1 MLVFVGDDWSEDHHD
16 VHLMNEQGESLA
28 ARRLP
33 EGLEGM
39 TALHELLAEHAQ
51 EPAEVVIG
59 IETERG
65 PWVAALLGAGYRVY
79 AINPRAA
86 SRYRERHQVGGG
98 KSDSG
103 DARMLANLVR
113 TDRHNHREVAGD
125 SAAASAVQV
134 RARAQQQLVW
144 NRTRESNR
152 LRNALLQYFPAALR
166 AFADLTHADAL
177 SVLAIAPEPRAAAR
191 LSMTQLRSALRRGGR
206 TRNVERRAAE
216 IRAALRVRTLE
227 VAPAVSE
234 AFADS
239 TRAEVAQLQ
248 EINRQLAALESKLAA
263 AFEEHPD
270 AAVYLSMP
278 GLGTVLGARVLGEF
292 GDDPDRF
299 VSAKSRRNYAGTS
312 PLTRASGR
320 RRAVTARFVRNRR
333 LYDPVHMWAF
343 CSLRASPGCRAY
355 YRRRRA
361 IGDGHH
367 QALRALGN
375 RLVGYLHGGL
385 SPTPVLRRGDRL
397 GESQRRRH
405 RTRRLTSARDESDD
419 GSPLA
424 RYEHGVSTGIALC
437 GCDVISQNPLSQ
449 LQRSTQPQPLARSPS
464 VDQG

>member
-65 PWVAALLGAGYRVY
+65 TWVRRSSAQATGSTPSTRGRRRATASATRSAA
-79 AINPRAA
+79 
-86 SRYRERHQVGGG
+86 
-98 KSDSG
+98 SDSG

-134 RARAQQQLVW
+134 RAAPSSSSSGTARARATGSGL
-144 NRTRESNR
+144 
-152 LRNALLQYFPAALR
+152 ALLQYFPAALR

-270 AAVYLSMP
+270 AARLPLDAGVGHRARRP
-278 GLGTVLGARVLGEF
+278 GARRVRGR
-292 GDDPDRF
+292 PR
-299 VSAKSRRNYAGTS
+299 
-312 PLTRASGR
+312 PLRVR
-320 RRAVTARFVRNRR
+320 EVTQK
-333 LYDPVHMWAF
+333 
-343 CSLRASPGCRAY
+343 LR
-355 YRRRRA
+355 
-361 IGDGHH
+361 GH
-367 QALRALGN
+367 
-375 RLVGYLHGGL
+375 
-385 SPTPVLRRGDRL
+385 
-397 GESQRRRH
+397 
-405 RTRRLTSARDESDD
+405 
-419 GSPLA
+419 
-424 RYEHGVSTGIALC
+424 
-437 GCDVISQNPLSQ
+437 
-449 LQRSTQPQPLARSPS
+449 LARSPEHR
-464 VDQG
+464 GAGGR

>member
-1 MLVFVGDDWSEDHHD
+1 MRENRTHGSKW
-16 VHLMNEQGESLA
+16 Q
-28 ARRLP
+28 
-33 EGLEGM
+33 GLE
-39 TALHELLAEHAQ
+39 TDEAT
-51 EPAEVVIG
+51 VVD
-59 IETERG
+59 
-65 PWVAALLGAGYRVY
+65 LGAIGKPAWNRSATHLRLAPRQPLTLHRVY

-385 SPTPVLRRGDRL
+385 RS
-397 GESQRRRH
+397 
-405 RTRRLTSARDESDD
+405 RRLYDEATAWGSRSDGD
-419 GSPLA
+419 TELA
-424 RYEHGVSTGIALC
+424 A
-437 GCDVISQNPLSQ
+437 
-449 LQRSTQPQPLARSPS
+449 
-464 VDQG
+464 

>member
-1 MLVFVGDDWSEDHHD
+1 MSVYVGDDWSEDHHD

-166 AFADLTHADAL
+166 AFADLTHRDAL

-239 TRAEVAQLQ
+239 TRAEVAQIQ

-333 LYDPVHMWAF
+333 LYDPVA
-343 CSLRASPGCRAY
+343 
-355 YRRRRA
+355 
-361 IGDGHH
+361 
-367 QALRALGN
+367 
-375 RLVGYLHGGL
+375 GG
-385 SPTPVLRRGDRL
+385 R
-397 GESQRRRH
+397 
-405 RTRRLTSARDESDD
+405 
-419 GSPLA
+419 
-424 RYEHGVSTGIALC
+424 
-437 GCDVISQNPLSQ
+437 
-449 LQRSTQPQPLARSPS
+449 
-464 VDQG
+464 

>member
-177 SVLAIAPEPRAAAR
+177 SVLAIAPEPR
-191 LSMTQLRSALRRGGR
+191 RGG
-206 TRNVERRAAE
+206 AA
-216 IRAALRVRTLE
+216 
-227 VAPAVSE
+227 
-234 AFADS
+234 
-239 TRAEVAQLQ
+239 Q
-248 EINRQLAALESKLAA
+248 
-263 AFEEHPD
+263 H
-270 AAVYLSMP
+270 
-278 GLGTVLGARVLGEF
+278 
-292 GDDPDRF
+292 
-299 VSAKSRRNYAGTS
+299 
-312 PLTRASGR
+312 
-320 RRAVTARFVRNRR
+320 
-333 LYDPVHMWAF
+333 
-343 CSLRASPGCRAY
+343 
-355 YRRRRA
+355 
-361 IGDGHH
+361 
-367 QALRALGN
+367 
-375 RLVGYLHGGL
+375 
-385 SPTPVLRRGDRL
+385 
-397 GESQRRRH
+397 
-405 RTRRLTSARDESDD
+405 
-419 GSPLA
+419 
-424 RYEHGVSTGIALC
+424 
-437 GCDVISQNPLSQ
+437 
-449 LQRSTQPQPLARSPS
+449 
-464 VDQG
+464 

>member
-166 AFADLTHADAL
+166 AFADLTHRDAL

-239 TRAEVAQLQ
+239 TRAEVAQIQ
-248 EINRQLAALESKLAA
+248 EINRQLA
-263 AFEEHPD
+263 
-270 AAVYLSMP
+270 
-278 GLGTVLGARVLGEF
+278 GAGVE
-292 GDDPDRF
+292 
-299 VSAKSRRNYAGTS
+299 AG
-312 PLTRASGR
+312 
-320 RRAVTARFVRNRR
+320 
-333 LYDPVHMWAF
+333 
-343 CSLRASPGCRAY
+343 
-355 YRRRRA
+355 
-361 IGDGHH
+361 
-367 QALRALGN
+367 
-375 RLVGYLHGGL
+375 
-385 SPTPVLRRGDRL
+385 
-397 GESQRRRH
+397 
-405 RTRRLTSARDESDD
+405 
-419 GSPLA
+419 
-424 RYEHGVSTGIALC
+424 GVF
-437 GCDVISQNPLSQ
+437 
-449 LQRSTQPQPLARSPS
+449 
-464 VDQG
+464 

>member
-1 MLVFVGDDWSEDHHD
+1 MGR
-16 VHLMNEQGESLA
+16 GA
-28 ARRLP
+28 PRRRLP
-33 EGLEGM
+33 GLR
-39 TALHELLAEHAQ
+39 HQ
-51 EPAEVVIG
+51 PAGGV
-59 IETERG
+59 
-65 PWVAALLGAGYRVY
+65 
-79 AINPRAA
+79 
-86 SRYRERHQVGGG
+86 RYRERHQAGGG

-166 AFADLTHADAL
+166 AFADLTHPDAL

-227 VAPAVSE
+227 VSAAVRE

-239 TRAEVAQLQ
+239 TRAEVAQIQ

-263 AFEEHPD
+263 SFEEHPD
-270 AAVYLSMP
+270 AAIYLSMP

-299 VSAKSRRNYAGTS
+299 VSAKSRRNYAGAS

-385 SPTPVLRRGDRL
+385 RS
-397 GESQRRRH
+397 
-405 RTRRLTSARDESDD
+405 RRLYDEATAWGSRSDGD
-419 GSPLA
+419 TELA
-424 RYEHGVSTGIALC
+424 A
-437 GCDVISQNPLSQ
+437 
-449 LQRSTQPQPLARSPS
+449 
-464 VDQG
+464 

>member
-1 MLVFVGDDWSEDHHD
+1 M
-16 VHLMNEQGESLA
+16 
-28 ARRLP
+28 
-33 EGLEGM
+33 
-39 TALHELLAEHAQ
+39 
-51 EPAEVVIG
+51 
-59 IETERG
+59 
-65 PWVAALLGAGYRVY
+65 
-79 AINPRAA
+79 
-86 SRYRERHQVGGG
+86 
-98 KSDSG
+98 
-103 DARMLANLVR
+103 
-113 TDRHNHREVAGD
+113 
-125 SAAASAVQV
+125 
-134 RARAQQQLVW
+134 
-144 NRTRESNR
+144 
-152 LRNALLQYFPAALR
+152 
-166 AFADLTHADAL
+166 
-177 SVLAIAPEPRAAAR
+177 LAIAPEPRAAAR
-191 LSMTQLRSALRRGGR
+191 LSMTQIRSALRRGGR

-299 VSAKSRRNYAGTS
+299 VSAKSRRNYAGAS

-355 YRRRRA
+355 YQRRRA

-375 RLVGYLHGGL
+375 RLVGYLHGC
-385 SPTPVLRRGDRL
+385 LRA
-397 GESQRRRH
+397 
-405 RTRRLTSARDESDD
+405 RRLYDEAAAWGSRSD
-419 GSPLA
+419 GVTELA
-424 RYEHGVSTGIALC
+424 A
-437 GCDVISQNPLSQ
+437 
-449 LQRSTQPQPLARSPS
+449 
-464 VDQG
+464 

>member
-1 MLVFVGDDWSEDHHD
+1 MSVYVGDDWSEDHHD

-144 NRTRESNR
+144 NRTRASNR

-166 AFADLTHADAL
+166 AFADLTHRDAL

-239 TRAEVAQLQ
+239 TRAEVAQIQ

-270 AAVYLSMP
+270 AAIYLSMP

-312 PLTRASGR
+312 PLTVASGR

-355 YRRRRA
+355 YRRRQA

-385 SPTPVLRRGDRL
+385 RA
-397 GESQRRRH
+397 
-405 RTRRLTSARDESDD
+405 RRLYDEATAWGSRSDGD
-419 GSPLA
+419 TELA
-424 RYEHGVSTGIALC
+424 A
-437 GCDVISQNPLSQ
+437 
-449 LQRSTQPQPLARSPS
+449 
-464 VDQG
+464 

>member
-1 MLVFVGDDWSEDHHD
+1 
-16 VHLMNEQGESLA
+16 
-28 ARRLP
+28 
-33 EGLEGM
+33 
-39 TALHELLAEHAQ
+39 
-51 EPAEVVIG
+51 
-59 IETERG
+59 
-65 PWVAALLGAGYRVY
+65 
-79 AINPRAA
+79 
-86 SRYRERHQVGGG
+86 
-98 KSDSG
+98 
-103 DARMLANLVR
+103 MLANLVR

-166 AFADLTHADAL
+166 AFADLTHRDAL

-239 TRAEVAQLQ
+239 TRAEVAQIQ

-263 AFEEHPD
+263 SFEEHPD

-292 GDDPDRF
+292 GDDPERF

-385 SPTPVLRRGDRL
+385 RA
-397 GESQRRRH
+397 
-405 RTRRLTSARDESDD
+405 RRLYDEATAWGSRSDGD
-419 GSPLA
+419 TELA
-424 RYEHGVSTGIALC
+424 A
-437 GCDVISQNPLSQ
+437 
-449 LQRSTQPQPLARSPS
+449 
-464 VDQG
+464 

>member
-152 LRNALLQYFPAALR
+152 LGTRCCSTFRP
-166 AFADLTHADAL
+166 
-177 SVLAIAPEPRAAAR
+177 
-191 LSMTQLRSALRRGGR
+191 RSAPSPTSRTPMRSRCSPSPRSRARRRG
-206 TRNVERRAAE
+206 
-216 IRAALRVRTLE
+216 
-227 VAPAVSE
+227 
-234 AFADS
+234 
-239 TRAEVAQLQ
+239 
-248 EINRQLAALESKLAA
+248 
-263 AFEEHPD
+263 
-270 AAVYLSMP
+270 
-278 GLGTVLGARVLGEF
+278 
-292 GDDPDRF
+292 
-299 VSAKSRRNYAGTS
+299 SA
-312 PLTRASGR
+312 
-320 RRAVTARFVRNRR
+320 
-333 LYDPVHMWAF
+333 
-343 CSLRASPGCRAY
+343 
-355 YRRRRA
+355 
-361 IGDGHH
+361 
-367 QALRALGN
+367 
-375 RLVGYLHGGL
+375 
-385 SPTPVLRRGDRL
+385 
-397 GESQRRRH
+397 
-405 RTRRLTSARDESDD
+405 
-419 GSPLA
+419 
-424 RYEHGVSTGIALC
+424 
-437 GCDVISQNPLSQ
+437 
-449 LQRSTQPQPLARSPS
+449 
-464 VDQG
+464 